1 VIEEPELIEE
11 LGALDAAINPEGEAD
26 DDDGG
31 DRGAEVAREQE
42 EQMTLVDEVVENDLS
57 EPPVRDQGASPV
69 LRLIE
74 QTRAER
80 EARHDRVADL
90 FPRPETT
97 EWSVR
102 EIAYDR
108 KRRAQIREVETQAS

>member
-1 VIEEPELIEE
+1 V
-11 LGALDAAINPEGEAD
+11 DEGEVEEESS
-26 DDDGG
+26 G
-31 DRGAEVAREQE
+31 DRSAESADEE
-42 EQMTLVDEVVENDLS
+42 EQMELVDEAGSSSVV
-57 EPPVRDQGASPV
+57 
-69 LRLIE
+69 RLIE

-97 EWSVR
+97 EWNVR

-108 KRRAQIREVETQAS
+108 RRRAQVSAESAESAS